1 MKINISKQDREA
13 LNKVFE
19 NFGRKKTEEEIFYDL
34 CFVIMAPQTRFENN
48 IKVIQKLK
56 KLDFYY
62 FGEAYEGYCG
72 IEQIEEILKP
82 VRFYKNKTKY
92 LLEAKKKFPE
102 ILKVIA
108 SLDTWDNKQSIHVVD
123 VYKIR
128 EWLIDN
134 VKGLGMK
141 TASHF
146 LRNLGDYNLSILDT
160 HILKFI
166 AFNPMYLMLIKDLSE
181 GIIIVYVNQAFKER
195 YKSLLKLI
203 SNKKGYL
210 LLEKVFQKIAEEN
223 TMTPAYLDAYLWK
236 TYSGTNWNVFK
247 Y

>member
-1 MKINISKQDREA
+1 MKINITQQDREG

-34 CFVIMAPQTRFENN
+34 CFTILAPQTKFQNN

-56 KLDFYY
+56 ELDFYY
-62 FGEAYEGYCG
+62 FGEAYKGYCG

-102 ILKVIA
+102 ILQAIS
-108 SLDTWDNKQSIHVVD
+108 SLDTWDNKQSIHVID

-128 EWLIDN
+128 EWLIAN
-134 VKGLGMK
+134 VKGMGYK
-141 TASHF
+141 TSSHF
-146 LRNLGDYNLSILDT
+146 LRNIGDSTLAIIDT
-160 HILKFI
+160 HIIKFL
-166 AFNPMYLMLIKDLSE
+166 AEELCVTFGFTYEEAVKE
-181 GIIIVYVNQAFKER
+181 FRKQAIRKE
-195 YKSLLKLI
+195 
-203 SNKKGYL
+203 GYL
-210 LLEKVFQKIAEEN
+210 GLEKLFQNIAKQNGLSCAE
-223 TMTPAYLDAYLWK
+223 LDSFLWK
-236 TYSGTNWNVFK
+236 YYSGTSWEDFK